1 MSGFKRTALV
11 TGGTRGIGAAV
22 AAALEAAGHTVYTA
36 SRAAGGER
44 HVRVDLAANSG
55 GKHAVEEV
63 LRRARRL
70 DVLVNNAGMQR
81 VAPVEETRA
90 DAWLGMVALHMTAP
104 LEAIGAALPGMRER
118 GFGRIV
124 NMASVHG
131 LIGSAGKAPY
141 TATKHG
147 LVGLTRAV
155 AQEVAKD
162 PITCNAVCPGFVR
175 TDIIQDQI
183 DAYAE
188 AHGLGVEAAARE
200 MIAPRQPSGTFVTT
214 EGVASLV
221 AFLASDGGAH
231 VNGAALPIDD
241 GWTAR

>member
-1 MSGFKRTALV
+1 MSETARIALV
-11 TGGTRGIGAAV
+11 TGGSRGIGAAV
-22 AAALEAAGHTVYTA
+22 AAALQAAGHVVYTA
-36 SRAAGGER
+36 SRAEGGER

-55 GKHAVEEV
+55 GKHVVEEV
-63 LRRARRL
+63 LRRAGRL

-104 LEAIGAALPGMRER
+104 LEAIGAALPGMRGQ
-118 GFGRIV
+118 GFGRII

-147 LVGLTRAV
+147 LVGLTKAV
-155 AQEVAKD
+155 AQEVARD
-162 PITCNAVCPGFVR
+162 PITCNAICPGFVR
-175 TDIIQDQI
+175 TEIIQDQI

-188 AHGLGVEAAARE
+188 SHGLGTQAAARE
-200 MIAPRQPSGTFVTT
+200 MIAPRQPSGEFVSA
-214 EGVASLV
+214 EGVAAL
-221 AFLASDGGAH
+221 ACFLASDGGAH